1 MTAPLIGITTGR
13 DRDEAGET
21 WIQVTQAYVQAILRA
36 GGSPILL
43 PVGLDGERLEQV
55 RALLDGVLLTGG
67 DDIDPMIFNGE
78 PHPRVAGVDPGRDN
92 LELSLASW
100 AVQSGVPFLGICRGC
115 QVVNVALG
123 GSLYTDIPDQVP
135 AAERHHHLK
144 GEPRSRLAHQVQVEP
159 GSCLA
164 GILGQTSLPANSS
177 HHQSA
182 KDVPAG
188 LCISARAPDG
198 VIEALELPEHPFGLS
213 VQWHPEWLPD
223 APAHQAIFTAFIRAA
238 GKGRA

>member
-1 MTAPLIGITTGR
+1 MPAPLIGITTGR
-13 DRDEAGET
+13 DRDAAGET

-43 PVGLDGERLEQV
+43 PVGLDGERLAQV
-55 RALLDGVLLTGG
+55 SALLDGVLLTGG
-67 DDIDPMIFNGE
+67 DDIDPALFNGE
-78 PHPRVAGVDPGRDN
+78 LHPRVAGVDAGRDD
-92 LELSLASW
+92 LEIWLARW
-100 AVQSGVPFLGICRGC
+100 AVAESVPFLGICRGC

-123 GSLYTDIPDQVP
+123 GSLFTDIPDQVP

-144 GEPRSRLAHQVQVEP
+144 GEPRSRLAHAVQVEP
-159 GSCLA
+159 GTRLSA
-164 GILGQTSLPANSS
+164 ILGQADLPANSS

-182 KDVPAG
+182 KDVPSG
-188 LCISARAPDG
+188 LRISARAADG
-198 VIEALELPEHPFGLS
+198 IIEALELPDHPFGLT

-238 GKGRA
+238 GK